1 MTNTR
6 PPRPDPAAARPRP
19 SDERA
24 KLAQDGRTT
33 RTIATLALVLALV
46 GTALAVAKFVLPSG
60 DGTAAACQK
69 TAWDVKPATAD
80 LPEGYVLS
88 AVQYDINRQQ
98 TTLLGPIPADETAA
112 QGVVYVTVTCF
123 ADGAADAVARSEQ
136 AARDASQSVTPR
148 TDLGDGGFAAVD
160 ETGATFLQL
169 RHGNVVVYL
178 AASSDVAGADVD
190 ALASAY
196 DKAMGGDGGA
206 VAVGTPDAGTASEEP
221 AASDE
226 VPSDEAP
233 SDAAAA
239 PELEALLP
247 TTVNDIA
254 LTVDS
259 AIGSDFLVD
268 ESARA
273 IVAELKALG
282 KDPSDLTWAQGYDET
297 QATDLFLQAIA
308 IDGLPV
314 AKLQSFV
321 KSYWLTAAGSGV
333 TSKELTWSGWPV
345 TRLDYGD
352 GGTKYYLVPHGD
364 AVIVV
369 TTADE
374 ALAEAAVKAL
384 PKAP

>member
-6 PPRPDPAAARPRP
+6 PPRPDPVQPRPRP

-33 RTIATLALVLALV
+33 RTIAVLALVLALV
-46 GTALAVAKFVLPSG
+46 GTALAVARFVLPAG
-60 DGTAAACQK
+60 EATTASCQK
-69 TAWDVKPATAD
+69 AAWDVRPAAAD

-98 TTLLGPIPADETAA
+98 TTLLGPIPADENAA

-136 AARDASQSVTPR
+136 AARDASQTVTTR
-148 TDLGDGGFAAVD
+148 DDLGDGGFAAVD

-169 RHGNVVVYL
+169 RHGDVVVYL
-178 AASSDVAGADVD
+178 AASSDVAGGDVD

-206 VAVGTPDAGTASEEP
+206 AAVGTPDAGGPSQEP
-221 AASDE
+221 AASD
-226 VPSDEAP
+226 VAP
-233 SDAAAA
+233 SEGAPSAAAA
-239 PELEALLP
+239 PDLEALLP
-247 TTVNDIA
+247 TQVNDIT

-268 ESARA
+268 DSARA
-273 IVAELKALG
+273 IVAELRSLG
-282 KDPSDLTWAQGYDET
+282 KEPSDLRFAQAYDDSQT
-297 QATDLFLQAIA
+297 ADLGIQAIA
-308 IDGLPV
+308 VDGLPQ
-314 AKLQSFV
+314 AKLRTLVQDF
-321 KSYWLTAAGSGV
+321 WLSASGSGV
-333 TSKELTWSGWPV
+333 TEKSLEWSGRKV

-352 GGTKYYLVPHGD
+352 GGSKYYLVPEGD
-364 AVIVV
+364 TLIVV

-374 ALAEAAVKAL
+374 ALAEATVKAL